1 MNEIFQL
8 IKFISKWLGEESDI
22 FLSSPKCQNV
32 DDLFWATTATIL
44 VLPAYTI
51 TFVYMHLPRGGCLSV
66 NLPVCRSGW
75 FGIGK
80 SSLLFSQPSLR
91 MSWTVTSTAYF
102 IWQTDTLFLFQVFV
116 TRPHHNC
123 SVYWCVFTCLGS
135 VVKHPP
141 AVEDTQVWSFFF
153 FNINLFILIGG

>member
-1 MNEIFQL
+1 MVCTHEWDLPTDKIHFKMTWWRVWHFPEQ
-8 IKFISKWLGEESDI
+8 SQM
-22 FLSSPKCQNV
+22 PKCRW
-32 DDLFWATTATIL
+32 LIL
-44 VLPAYTI
+44 GYNCNYSGPPTLYHYI
-51 TFVYMHLPRGGCLSV
+51 CYMHLPRGGCLSV

-102 IWQTDTLFLFQVFV
+102 IWQTDTLFLFQIFV

-153 FNINLFILIGG
+153 F